1 MATPLSNYQ
10 IFATG
15 VTGTQPSFNMDTSIS
30 PYNVTIAVWV
40 VGGSAS
46 FKMQWSFDDYATVSD
61 ANARWFDDPQ
71 IPAGT
76 AASIY
81 ENYQF
86 LATRGRIVIATNTG
100 GLELKVLQG
109 FSKN

>member
-1 MATPLSNYQ
+1 MAYSNY
-10 IFATG
+10 ITYATG
-15 VTGTQPSFNMDTSIS
+15 TTGAQPSFNLDPSIS
-30 PYNVTIAVWV
+30 PYNVTVAIWV

-76 AASIY
+76 GASIY
-81 ENYQF
+81 ENYTF
-86 LATRGRIVIATNTG
+86 TATRGRINITTNSG

-109 FSKN
+109 YTKN

>member
-1 MATPLSNYQ
+1 MPLSTY
-10 IFATG
+10 ITYATG
-15 VTGTQPSFNMDTSIS
+15 TTGTQASFNVDPSIS
-30 PYNVTIAVWV
+30 PFNVTVAVWI

-61 ANARWFDDPQ
+61 ANAHWFDDPQ

-81 ENYQF
+81 ENYTF
-86 LATRGRIVIATNTG
+86 TATRGRLVIASNSG
-100 GLELKVLQG
+100 GLELKVLQAM
-109 FSKN
+109 SKN

>member
-1 MATPLSNYQ
+1 MTPLSHFITYAAN
-10 IFATG
+10 T
-15 VTGTQPSFNMDTSIS
+15 TGTQPSFNMDSSIS
-30 PYNVTIAVWV
+30 PYNATVAVWV

-71 IPAGT
+71 IPSGT

-86 LATRGRIVIATNTG
+86 LATRGRIVIASNTG
-100 GLELKVLQG
+100 GIELKVLQAL
-109 FSKN
+109 SKN

>member
-1 MATPLSNYQ
+1 MAYSNYQ
-10 IFATG
+10 TYAAGT
-15 VTGTQPSFNMDTSIS
+15 TGTQPSFNVDPSIS
-30 PYNVTIAVWV
+30 PFNVTVAVFIV
-40 VGGSAS
+40 SGTAS

-86 LATRGRIVIATNTG
+86 IATRGRLVIASNTG

-109 FSKN
+109 YTRN